1 MKMTKNDKCLKAVI
15 FCYLPVLSC
24 KEVGGVDGGL
34 SFIFGHIFTNIYSK
48 IETGFYFVF
57 SSLTLQAFTILSLF

>member
-1 MKMTKNDKCLKAVI
+1 M
-15 FCYLPVLSC
+15 LSG